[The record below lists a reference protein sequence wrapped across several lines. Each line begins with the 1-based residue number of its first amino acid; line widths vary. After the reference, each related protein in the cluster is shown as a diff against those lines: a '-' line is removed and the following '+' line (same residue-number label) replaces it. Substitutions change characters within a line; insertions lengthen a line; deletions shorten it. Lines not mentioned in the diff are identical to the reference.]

1 MMISLKLNDHLV
13 NVMHKDFFNSLIARY
28 SSLPFDRLPKPCIGV
43 PLTAQD
49 YDYKTYFVF
58 RARP

>member
-1 MMISLKLNDHLV
+1 MTTLKLNDHVV
-13 NVMHKDFFNSLIARY
+13 NVMNKTFFESLQSRY
-28 SSLPFDRLPKPCIGV
+28 ASTPVDLLPPPVSGV